1 MLATPPIAGA
11 TIFDN
16 TGQAIAPVTPP
27 ATHPYPISLNVASA
41 PLSAIG
47 CTAPNQAQTTPDR
60 RASEGIVFAPAKYP
74 PPIGAVKASSQPN
87 CLISI
92 CF

>member
-1 MLATPPIAGA
+1 MLATPQIAGA
-11 TIFDN
+11 TILDN
-16 TGQAIAPVTPP
+16 TGQATVPVTPP
-27 ATHPYPISLNVASA
+27 ANQPYPMSLNVASA

-47 CTAPNQAQTTPDR
+47 CTAQNQAQTTPER
-60 RASEGIVFAPAKYP
+60 RASEGIVFAPAIYQ
-74 PPIGAVKASSQPN
+74 PPIGAVKASSQPS